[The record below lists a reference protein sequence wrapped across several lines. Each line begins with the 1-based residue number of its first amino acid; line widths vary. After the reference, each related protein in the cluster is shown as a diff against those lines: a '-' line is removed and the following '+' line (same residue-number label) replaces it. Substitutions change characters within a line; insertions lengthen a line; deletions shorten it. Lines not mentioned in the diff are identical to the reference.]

1 MSNVFLFLADAS
13 YEGAA
18 GLEAG
23 GGLRGIDFSNL
34 GDAEHQNLLNNMSQQ
49 QLMQVRPLGPF
60 IKQSRLGLW
69 CNSVVTPVKN
79 CILQPWSLEEG

>member
-18 GLEAG
+18 GLG
-23 GGLRGIDFSNL
+23 VGSGLRGIDFSNL
-34 GDAEHQNLLNNMSQQ
+34 GYAEL
-49 QLMQVRPLGPF
+49 QLMQVR
-60 IKQSRLGLW
+60 S
-69 CNSVVTPVKN
+69 PVKK